1 VHANT
6 NDSTIKKAVDNWY
19 KEHIFETEYEQYIS
33 DTLFCNDRSI
43 SPYKPEDSY
52 LNTGIGKD
60 KTAYRWWYRP
70 EGIFSKNNP
79 TLKCKQQNDQFTSKS
94 ASFGNKALTYPIGL
108 ITADELFLAG
118 GYDASNS
125 GYYLYTGYN
134 YWTMSP
140 VGFNG
145 HDPCVCYVYSEG
157 YVGFSGSNV
166 TFSRG
171 VRSTLS
177 LIAGSL
183 KSGSGTWD
191 DPYMVG

>member
-43 SPYKPEDSY
+43 SPYTPDGY
-52 LNTGIGKD
+52 LNTGIGQD
-60 KTAYRWWYRP
+60 KTAYRWYYGPW
-70 EGIFSKNNP
+70 SDSSTKNNP
-79 TLKCKQQNDQFTSKS
+79 TLNCKQQNDQFTPKS
-94 ASFGNKALTYPIGL
+94 ASFGNKALTYPVGL
-108 ITADELFLAG
+108 ITTDEAILAG
-118 GYDASNS
+118 GHSGSNS
-125 GYYLYTGYN
+125 GYYLYTGYY

-140 VGFNG
+140 SSFVGNNAGVFGVNSYG
-145 HDPCVCYVYSEG
+145 YASNDSYVYL
-157 YVGFSGSNV
+157 SG
-166 TFSRG
+166 G
-171 VRSTLS
+171 VRPILS
-177 LIAGSL
+177 LVTGSL